1 MNLVELQKKLL
12 TLARNTPPD
21 ERVPYAFEKR
31 VMAGLLSKPIEDA
44 WTLWGR
50 ALWRGAVACVVIS
63 ILLSALSL
71 LPDRPSPGS
80 GQDLESTVFAMAEQL
95 SDSW

>member
-1 MNLVELQKKLL
+1 MNLVELEKKLL
-12 TLARNTPPD
+12 TIARNNPPE

-31 VMAGLLSKPIEDA
+31 VIAGLRSPPREDG

-50 ALWRGAVACVVIS
+50 ALWRGAIACMVIS

-71 LPDRPSPGS
+71 LPDRPQPGS

-95 SDSW
+95 NDSW

>member
-12 TLARNTPPD
+12 ALARTTPPD

-31 VMAGLLSKPIEDA
+31 VMAGLLSKPMEDA

-63 ILLSALSL
+63 ILLSVLAL
-71 LPDRPSPGS
+71 LPDRSSSGG

>member
-1 MNLVELQKKLL
+1 MNLVELQKKLIS
-12 TLARNTPPD
+12 LARNNPPD

-31 VMAGLLSKPIEDA
+31 VMAALLAKPIEDA

-50 ALWRGAVACVVIS
+50 ALWRGAIACVVIS
-63 ILLSALSL
+63 ILLSVLSL